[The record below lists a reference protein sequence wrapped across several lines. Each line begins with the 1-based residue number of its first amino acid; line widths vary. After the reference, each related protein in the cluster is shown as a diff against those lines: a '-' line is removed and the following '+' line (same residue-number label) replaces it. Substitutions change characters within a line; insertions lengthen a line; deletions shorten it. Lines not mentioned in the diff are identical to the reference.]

1 MSITIELAPEV
12 EARLTEEAQA
22 RGLAV
27 EEYAQ
32 RILERDS
39 RPRLPEPKQLSDE
52 EFFAAIER
60 MGQYSD
66 KIPPMPNETFSREM
80 IYQDHD

>member
-32 RILERDS
+32 HILERDS
-39 RPRLPEPKQLSDE
+39 RPRLPEPKQLTDE
-52 EFFAAIER
+52 EFYGALER
-60 MGQYSD
+60 MAKHSD
-66 KIPPMPNETFSREM
+66 EIPALPLDAFSRESL
-80 IYQDHD
+80 YSDHD